1 MATDGDV
8 LILNRVP
15 YTLETVDQKAH
26 HNSRHFNKWMSN
38 DQACPSVRIVGRES
52 SSRYFFFTRFHEWR
66 TTVNAHPSVSA
77 YFHETITNGTST
89 KKYIPGLCGN
99 GRRKPLFP
107 PCQSRYSAAKRY
119 SAAINSKWT
128 PIKRDDQ
135 KFNGM
140 FEMFA
145 SVTFL
150 L

>member
-107 PCQSRYSAAKRY
+107 PCQSRYSAAKPQRLIQNGRQLNAMIK
-119 SAAINSKWT
+119 SLTVCSKCS
-128 PIKRDDQ
+128 R
-135 KFNGM
+135 
-140 FEMFA
+140 
-145 SVTFL
+145 V
-150 L
+150 